1 MVSPSFIRFIRFALV
16 FALIASPFWMAAPRT
31 LAGPSTPPGAASSA
45 TTASSDVT
53 GVALGEVGDIESDKA
68 RKAREE
74 ENERYAG
81 KPFPPAS
88 RVIRMSLQQAIDAA
102 LRNNLDILVERFN
115 PLLLERDVV
124 SAKAKLHDPTLST
137 NFKYT
142 NQSTPT
148 ASIFF
153 PTGALA
159 ERTAEYGFGVS
170 QPTTI
175 GGLVTTSIQT
185 TRKRT
190 NSPIDLLT
198 DTFQPTLSLTI
209 TQSLLKG
216 FGWNV
221 NRIGIRRSVIGRSKS
236 MEALKLQVI
245 GSVFEAQQGYWSLV
259 GARETLKVQR
269 LALRLAEDLLR
280 QNEIQVKVG
289 TMAPL
294 DVLQA
299 KAQEKAAETQVI
311 VAENNVRKAQD
322 VLLKLTTADSERLT
336 EDLRVETTD
345 KPEVKPR
352 KVDFEESLRTALAR
366 RPDLKVA
373 VLDIQDKELAKK
385 GARNAVLP
393 QVDFTFSTGLTG
405 LSGDPNNATNPFS
418 GSAAIPVVDAI
429 ANPTPPPAT
438 IPGTTI
444 IGYIPPTSPTPAGA
458 NVGLTRFAG
467 QSSFKDATST
477 FFTND
482 QFSFWSVGIV
492 VTYPL
497 GNRDARAQYSKSKFD
512 LEKSKKSLT
521 RTEQQA
527 TLDVKRAVE
536 DIEAASRAVISTR
549 EAREVAE
556 EQLDAEEKKLSVGL
570 STNFQV
576 LQFQKDL
583 TDRRSEEIQALTAY
597 NVALAVL
604 AQATGT
610 TLDTLNVDFLEER

>member
-1 MVSPSFIRFIRFALV
+1 MASPSFIRFIRFALV
-16 FALIASPFWMAAPRT
+16 FALIASPFWIAAPRT

-190 NSPIDLLT
+190 NSPVELLT

-352 KVDFEESLRTALAR
+352 KVDFEESLRTALSR

-405 LSGDPNNATNPFS
+405 LSGDPNPAINPFS
-418 GSAAIPVVDAI
+418 GTNPQTIQVTDSLGNPIPNQFI
-429 ANPTPPPAT
+429 T
-438 IPGTTI
+438 IPG
-444 IGYIPPTSPTPAGA
+444 IPATPAGDR
-458 NVGLTRFAG
+458 VSSTPFAG
-467 QSSFKDATST
+467 HTNFFDATST
-477 FFTND
+477 FFSRD

-497 GNRDARAQYSKSKFD
+497 GNRDARAQYSKSKLD
-512 LEKSKKSLT
+512 LEKSQKSLT

-583 TDRRSEEIQALTAY
+583 TDRRSEEIQALTSY
-597 NVALAVL
+597 NIALAVL